1 VALTGT
7 LQTKV
12 GRRIVLLFVVSALL
26 PVLALAVVGYV
37 QVRRQLIAQ
46 AHAQLA
52 RAARDVGMGVVEQL
66 RVDRVLV
73 HEAIAAF
80 RAGGETALAPET
92 GIGARGRSAFATFAV
107 AGARGT
113 VVLWGEP
120 PAGLTLDARQS
131 AAVDGGRAALAV
143 GGGDPATVW
152 MVESMG
158 PGGRAW
164 VAIAADHVFR
174 GARERAMT
182 EAGEALLC
190 VRAVGQ
196 GRRLFCP
203 ADAASAGPV
212 IAERW
217 DVFLSYDYAIEP
229 WQVEVAQP
237 ISVVLAP
244 VSGFRRT
251 FLATLAGVLGLVVLL
266 SSIQVR
272 RSLRPLTELR
282 RGTERLARRDFSVPV
297 DVRSR
302 DEFEEL
308 AQSFNSMAGE
318 LSLRIRE
325 LNQLSYGALV
335 ALARTVDAN
344 SSWTAGHSERVTALS
359 LRIAVHVGLEAAQV
373 EALQRGGLL
382 HDIGKIGIPASIID
396 KPGSLDPA
404 DLAIIRRH
412 PEVGARIL
420 SPIEAFAEA
429 IPVVLHHHEKYDG
442 TGYPHRL
449 RGEGIP
455 YLARLLAVAD
465 VYDALVSER
474 PYRRS
479 WSHPEA
485 VAMIREGAGSHFDPA
500 LVAVFLKVMVAEG
513 DAARFAVT
521 IEDLQAAARVI
532 EARG

>member
-7 LQTKV
+7 LQTRV

-26 PVLALAVVGYV
+26 PVVALAVVGYV
-37 QVRRQLIAQ
+37 QVRRQLLAQ

-66 RVDRVLV
+66 RADRALV
-73 HEAIAAF
+73 REAIAAF
-80 RAGGETALAPET
+80 RAGGERALAPGG

-107 AGARGT
+107 AGPRGT
-113 VVLWGEP
+113 VVLWGE

-131 AAVDGGRAALAV
+131 AAVDGGRAALVV
-143 GGGDPATVW
+143 GSGDPPTVW
-152 MVESMG
+152 MVESLG
-158 PGGRAW
+158 AGGRAW

-174 GARERAMT
+174 GAQERAMT
-182 EAGEALLC
+182 EAGEAVLC
-190 VRAVGQ
+190 IRAAGQ

-203 ADAASAGPV
+203 ADAASAEPL

-217 DVFLSYDYAIEP
+217 EVFLAYDYAIEP

-237 ISVVLAP
+237 ISAILAP

-272 RSLRPLTELR
+272 RSLRPLMELR

-297 DVRSR
+297 EVRSR

-308 AQSFNSMAGE
+308 AQSFNGMAGE
-318 LSLRIRE
+318 LSQRIGE

-359 LRIAVHVGLEAAQV
+359 LRIADHVGLEPALV

-382 HDIGKIGIPASIID
+382 HDIGKIGTPAFIID
-396 KPGSLDPA
+396 KPGPLDPA
-404 DLAIIRRH
+404 ELAIVRRH

-420 SPIEAFAEA
+420 SPIEAFAAA

-500 LVAVFLKVMVAEG
+500 LVAVFLKVMDAEG

-521 IEDLQAAARVI
+521 IEDLQTAARVV